1 MARLFNRFRSTV
13 DSTLSA
19 AMTQIRRSSIV
30 VKSDSMS
37 CAPVMVEVKRV
48 PFALELMR
56 SGTGAAWLSA
66 FSEPSIDVATD
77 ASA

>member
-1 MARLFNRFRSTV
+1 MTRPFNRLRSTV

-19 AMTQIRRSSIV
+19 AMTHSRRSSMV
-30 VKSDSMS
+30 VRSDSRS

-56 SGTGAAWLSA
+56 SGAGAALLSA
-66 FSEPSIDVATD
+66 FSETAIDVAT
-77 ASA
+77 